1 MTTLAVVST
10 AASTISEIKSAKS
23 QQRAIDTQ
31 LAETQKQIESAESAE
46 LNDRKRQVQ
55 REQAR
60 IRVAA
65 GQQGLN
71 ISGSVVSLLQDSAM
85 QGALAS
91 ERTSLNAD
99 NQHKAAVAEANSMY
113 SRISQP
119 TILGAGLRIAQAG
132 VGGYY
137 QGKGISAQQTA
148 ASKGPA
154 LNG

>member
-10 AASTISEIKSAKS
+10 AASTIQEIKSAKA
-23 QQRAIDTQ
+23 QTRAIDAQVAEQTAQINTQ
-31 LAETQKQIESAESAE
+31 EAAE
-46 LNDRKRQVQ
+46 LTDRQRQVR

-71 ISGSVVSLLQDSAM
+71 TTGSVLSLLSDSAM
-85 QGALAS
+85 QGALAD
-91 ERTSLNAD
+91 ERISLNAD
-99 NQHKAAVAEANSMY
+99 NQHKAVAAEANSMY

-137 QGKGISAQQTA
+137 QGKGISASQAA
-148 ASKGPA
+148 ASKGPS